1 MSYRFDEEVLA
12 DRARDLEDEGLNGVE
27 LVFVELD
34 LASPPAF
41 AELRLE
47 FHNGLHLA
55 AIDTAINTDGNDP
68 TSILSISGGSRLIGG
83 NGPGEVQVTQLLG
96 VSGNALTLRVSPVG
110 DYSTYRLGVRFQN
123 AAGDDLIDPLF
134 AGVPFKFRPGCFNL
148 NCAPTWEK
156 GRKKAPKPVI
166 DYLAKDFDSFKH
178 VLINAMRDRVP
189 GWEPTSEVDLD
200 QVILDLIA
208 ADGDFLCD
216 FQDRVMQERYWGLAR
231 KRVSM
236 ARHARLMD
244 YHIHQG
250 NQASTDLVLSVDS
263 EQTLGNEFAVWNGGS
278 WKDPGSQIF
287 VTAHEQGCHPWLNQ
301 ISFYSWNDAL
311 TALDAGAMY
320 ADLALPAAL
329 NPGNEGEADQ
339 FRDVLQREAVG
350 YLIIEERLN
359 PQTGTVNGR
368 DTGKRQKLTLLTGND
383 AAETRFDPFTN
394 QHYVR
399 VHWQPDDRLRR
410 RYCVTTRC
418 EGAPVNDV
426 SVLFGNIVH
435 ARHGRPHVTV
445 FRPPGAI
452 IGVAD
457 ASVLLH
463 SDEAYWEP
471 GRWGA
476 LCALPGKPLAYRDT
490 PPGGDVPPQS
500 SCEVEVAGFLTPWEE
515 QIDLI
520 ESQGDDQH
528 YLVETDEL
536 SRSQLRFG
544 FGEGMSANGRALSD
558 DAVVTVRYQVGRGSA
573 GNIGPDKL
581 TGFEGPPWLSAVRNP
596 FDVTNGR
603 DPEPRDVF
611 LRRVPIAYR
620 AKQKRA
626 VTLAD
631 YVARAEAL
639 PEVSH
644 AYARYGWTGSWR
656 TVRVSID
663 PTGTTELDNET
674 RERIRR
680 HLDAVRLIGEDL
692 EIRLARYVP
701 LDIKLRLCAHP
712 DYWPEDLAAMLEQEF
727 SDALTPDGRPGF
739 FHPDDWTFGQPLHA
753 SQIIGRALA
762 VTGVGRVL
770 SVSMR
775 RWNQGFGPST
785 STVTIEPEDLP
796 LAEIDVLEVQPF
808 EVIQVANNPDH
819 LEQGRITFTIEGG
832 RR

>member
-12 DRARDLEDEGLNGVE
+12 DRARDLEDEGLNGID

-34 LASPPAF
+34 VASPPAF

-47 FHNGLHLA
+47 FHNSLHLA
-55 AIDTAINTDGNDP
+55 AIDTTINTDGNDP
-68 TSILSISGGSRLIGG
+68 TSVFSISGGSRLLGG
-83 NGPGEVQVTQLLG
+83 DGPGEVQVTQLLG

-110 DYSTYRLGVRFQN
+110 DYSTYRLGVRFQDG
-123 AAGDDLIDPLF
+123 AGDDLIDPLF
-134 AGVPFKFRPGCFNL
+134 AEIPFKFRPGCFNL
-148 NCAPTWEK
+148 NCAPAWKK
-156 GRKKAPKPVI
+156 GREKAPKPVI

-178 VLINAMRDRVP
+178 VLINAMRERVP

-208 ADGDFLCD
+208 ADGDFLSD

-250 NQASTDLVLSVDS
+250 NQASTDLVLTVES
-263 EQTLGNEFAVWNGGS
+263 EQTLAGEFAVWNGND
-278 WKDPGSQIF
+278 WKDPGAQIF
-287 VTAHEQGCHPWLNQ
+287 VTAHEQWCHPWLNQ
-301 ISFYSWNDAL
+301 ISFYTWNDAL
-311 TALDAGAMY
+311 TALDAGATY
-320 ADLALPAAL
+320 ADLALPAPL

-339 FRDVLQREAVG
+339 FRDVLRRDDVL

-399 VHWQPDDRLRR
+399 VYWQPDDRLRR
-410 RYCVTTRC
+410 RYCLLTRC

-426 SVLFGNIVH
+426 SVLFGNVVH

-445 FRPPGAI
+445 FRPPGSILGAT
-452 IGVAD
+452 D
-457 ASVLLH
+457 ASVLIH

-471 GRWGA
+471 SRWGT
-476 LCALPGKPLAYRDT
+476 LCDLPNRPLAYRDT
-490 PPGGDVPPQS
+490 PPGGDVPPES
-500 SCEVEVAGFLTPWEE
+500 SCRVEVAGFISPWDE

-520 ESQGDDQH
+520 ESQGDDEH
-528 YLVETDEL
+528 YIVETDEL
-536 SRSQLRFG
+536 SRSRLRFG
-544 FGEGMSANGRALSD
+544 FGEGLSANGRALDD
-558 DAVVTVRYQVGRGSA
+558 DAVVTVHYQVGRGSA
-573 GNIGPDKL
+573 GNIGIDKL
-581 TGFEGPPWLSAVRNP
+581 TGFDGPPWLTATRNP

-631 YVARAEAL
+631 YVARAEEL

-674 RERIRR
+674 RERIHR

-701 LDIKLRLCAHP
+701 LDINMRLCAHP
-712 DYWPEDLAAMLEQEF
+712 DYWPEDLAAILEQEF
-727 SDALTPDGRPGF
+727 SDGFTPDGRHGF

-753 SQIIGRALA
+753 SQIIGRALS

-770 SVSMR
+770 SLSIR
-775 RWNQGFGPST
+775 RWNQGFGPTT
-785 STVTIEPEDLP
+785 STIAIDPDDLP
-796 LAEIDVLEVQPF
+796 LAEVDVLEVQPF

-819 LEQGRITFTIEGG
+819 LEQGRMTFIIEGG